1 MPTSPADWEDAAIE
15 LRRIYA
21 NAERIM
27 LQRITQTIAEGI
39 ESDGW
44 EQAKLAEIQRV
55 RRDIERETAKLERQ
69 ARAQVG
75 KAVQEAYQGGSSE
88 AVADLKKVLDRPVV
102 TAFHATHR
110 RAVERIV
117 GESTR
122 KLMGTHFRILRV
134 AEDMYRSVIA
144 EASAYSLTG
153 VMTRREAA
161 QVALNVWADQGITGF
176 IDRSGRN
183 WDIASYAE
191 MATRTASGRAAVE
204 GHLDRLRENNYDL
217 VIVSHS
223 PSPCPKCDPWEGRI
237 LSLGGEYAGQYP
249 TVDEAHADGLQHP
262 NCTHSISA
270 YIPGLTEQP
279 QRQPKQLRE
288 ASYNARQRQRE
299 IERNIRKYKRREVV
313 ALTDDAR
320 TKAWQMAAKWE
331 AELERHLAASGREH
345 KRRREREMITGAR

>member
-1 MPTSPADWEDAAIE
+1 MPTSPADWEDAALE

-27 LQRITQTIAEGI
+27 LQRVAQSIAEGI

-55 RRDIERETAKLERQ
+55 RRDIEREASKLEKEAMQ
-69 ARAQVG
+69 QVS
-75 KAVQEAYQGGSSE
+75 KAVWEAYQGGSAE
-88 AVADLKKVLDRPVV
+88 AVADLKSVIDRPLV
-102 TAFHATHR
+102 TSFHVTHR

-134 AEDMYRSVIA
+134 AEDMYRSVVA
-144 EASAYSLTG
+144 EAASYSLTG

-176 IDRSGRN
+176 VDAAGRN

-223 PSPCPKCDPWEGRI
+223 PSPCEKCDPWEGRI
-237 LSLGGEYAGQYP
+237 LSLGGEYAGRYP

-270 YIPGLTEQP
+270 FIPGLTEP
-279 QRQPKQLRE
+279 PERRPKELRE
-288 ASYNARQRQRE
+288 ASYEARQRQRE
-299 IERNIRKYKRREVV
+299 IERNIRKYKRREAV
-313 ALTDDAR
+313 ALTMDAR
-320 TKAWQMAAKWE
+320 MQAQQMVTKWE
-331 AELERHLAASGREH
+331 MELERHLARSGREH
-345 KRRREREMITGAR
+345 KRRRERESITGAR